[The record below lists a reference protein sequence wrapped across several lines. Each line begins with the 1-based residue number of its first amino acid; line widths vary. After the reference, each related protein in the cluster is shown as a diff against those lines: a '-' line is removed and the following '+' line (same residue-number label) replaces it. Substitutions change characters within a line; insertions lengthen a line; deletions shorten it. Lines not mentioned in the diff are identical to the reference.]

1 MTSMRDE
8 EKKMTIFVSIAMGIL
23 SAIIV
28 WLVVTARQVKE
39 ENVKLLAQKQVL
51 EEELLACESKLPVT
65 EAVVDPE

>member
-1 MTSMRDE
+1 
-8 EKKMTIFVSIAMGIL
+8 MTIFVSIAMGIL

-51 EEELLACESKLPVT
+51 EEELDQRFDELLACESKLPVT